1 MCSRSLAKAVL
12 TALNAHTTDQGT
24 HPRPDSTSC
33 RRVAC
38 PSGLLSLIKYSG
50 VNSGSVPSTRVS
62 IPYQLAGT
70 SQGHGWEEKSP
81 PPPPHLRQTQVDR
94 DEEHDRRERLWAP
107 EERMPC
113 CEVVSAKQV
122 WGGTCE
128 ERRVRTPAPQA
139 ALHSRGCHTP
149 S

>member
-38 PSGLLSLIKYSG
+38 PSGLLSLINYSG

-81 PPPPHLRQTQVDR
+81 LPRTSDR
-94 DEEHDRRERLWAP
+94 HRWTGMKNMTEEET
-107 EERMPC
+107 
-113 CEVVSAKQV
+113 V
-122 WGGTCE
+122 G
-128 ERRVRTPAPQA
+128 
-139 ALHSRGCHTP
+139 SRGADALL
-149 S
+149 